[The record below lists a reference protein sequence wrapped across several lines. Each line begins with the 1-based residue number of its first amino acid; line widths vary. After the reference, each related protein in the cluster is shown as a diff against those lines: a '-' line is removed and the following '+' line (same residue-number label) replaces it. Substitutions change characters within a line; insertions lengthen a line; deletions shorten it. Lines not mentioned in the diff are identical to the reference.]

1 MMEAPSARQSGN
13 LQRGA
18 KHRSFALPSV
28 VDQLKSKIES
38 LIGFASLGI
47 ADLESM
53 IAADPAGWRRVA
65 RPGLS
70 SG

>member
-18 KHRSFALPSV
+18 KHQSFALPSV
-28 VDQLKSKIES
+28 VDRLKSKIES

-47 ADLESM
+47 ADLE
-53 IAADPAGWRRVA
+53 A
-65 RPGLS
+65 
-70 SG
+70 